1 VNFELLRYKVREN
14 SSRERGDYLIMV
26 LIEADRAAREE

>member
-14 SSRERGDYLIMV
+14 SSRERGDYLFMV